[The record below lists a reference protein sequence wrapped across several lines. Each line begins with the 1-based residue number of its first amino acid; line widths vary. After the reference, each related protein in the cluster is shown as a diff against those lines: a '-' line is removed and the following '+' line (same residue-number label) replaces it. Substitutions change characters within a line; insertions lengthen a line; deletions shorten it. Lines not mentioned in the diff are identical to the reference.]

1 MIIFSDILNKDYWLK
16 KKKMKTKDNNNTYCV
31 GISFIPTAT
40 HILLPVPFSFYQ
52 NPLVPDNNK
61 RKINKIINNCFRGKL
76 IHILVSL

>member
-16 KKKMKTKDNNNTYCV
+16 KKIITKNNNKTYCV

-52 NPLVPDNNK
+52 NPLEPDNNK
-61 RKINKIINNCFRGKL
+61 RKINKIINNCFREKL